1 MDEKFDAVLCM
12 AIKIKPVHTIS
23 HKLMESMPWI
33 LPSLSSLFLLILLL
47 LSMLTLLQFSLPS
60 SCVCFYYFAHGTN
73 NLKLFRVF
81 TKQSDFFIVSKTIKN
96 TPNFL
101 YIIYILFGLTK
112 IPLFIL
118 YKKIIK
124 NKMKVLDLQL
134 VFFYRKKLW

>member
-47 LSMLTLLQFSLPS
+47 LSMLALLQFSLPS
-60 SCVCFYYFAHGTN
+60 SCVCFYYFAHRTN
-73 NLKLFRVF
+73 NLNLFRVF
-81 TKQSDFFIVSKTIKN
+81 LKQSDFFRLFLKQSEN

-101 YIIYILFGLTK
+101 YILFGLTK
-112 IPLFIL
+112 IPFFIIRPL
-118 YKKIIK
+118 SNNYF
-124 NKMKVLDLQL
+124 KMKVLLKACKQI
-134 VFFYRKKLW
+134 